1 MSHKIH
7 FTYLTERAKYF
18 WSQMDVDLAFEEL
31 LRFLTSLRD
40 NIKNKTASDKG
51 YVQAM
56 NILLEADLTLSVA
69 LKNVAI
75 KEVLISEDI
84 LTVSVS
90 DSHCTL
96 VKMKDEPVPEDVLHE
111 DSSRGSRNLESGSD
125 NSQMSSSNKNDT
137 ALSGKF
143 DQYDHVVLL
152 SPEDQLAPMS
162 PVQVSY
168 QQHDCGPACLPRLSP
183 STNNFLG
190 HNPLRVPLLC
200 HFQRH
205 CAMLRSFEEQAV
217 EPEGEETDSV
227 EADVLYK
234 APCGRG
240 LSCMDDVLQFLRQ
253 TKSLGILQ
261 PINFSFNPQVLPD
274 RQAQPQ
280 LLGSSPSLPA
290 TILFE
295 RDISRGTE
303 ALPVPLCNEVDGVKP
318 KEFRY
323 RKDRWPHGCFLS
335 TAPFFSAC
343 CDCTDGCTD
352 SRSCTCLQLSLK
364 AGADPKQLYVHQ
376 RLNEPVSTGLFE
388 CGPWCGCEKSTCL
401 NRVVQRGLRV
411 RLQVF
416 RTRDKGWGVRCRDDL
431 DRGTFVCTYAGVVL
445 SLGQSL
451 EEPVTSKN
459 SKEEP
464 VSDDEVEVV
473 EEWTLPTGQ
482 KKTVTESLDSSSPL
496 YIPVIQRPAGQPPV
510 AVDGEKEQLE
520 QQGQQEETK
529 TSSSPDS
536 KKTDTKSHNDK
547 EEIVKK
553 KPRLDGKNENG
564 DATVPDQTVPKRDA
578 PKQGC
583 QKQMYYLDASKE
595 GNVARFINHSCDP
608 NLFVQNVFVDTHD
621 SKFPAVAFFTC
632 RPIAAGTELT
642 WDYSY
647 NPGSDP
653 EHEVPCLCGFKDCQA
668 VLI

>member
-1 MSHKIH
+1 MDESDV
-7 FTYLTERAKYF
+7 ERAKDF
-18 WSQMDVDLAFEEL
+18 WSQVDVDRAFDEL
-31 LRFLTSLRD
+31 LRFLVSLRD

-51 YVQAM
+51 YIQAR
-56 NILLEADLTLSVA
+56 NIILEAGVTLRAA
-69 LKNVAI
+69 LKIVAI
-75 KEVLISEDI
+75 EEVLISEDI

-96 VKMKDEPVPEDVLHE
+96 LKMKDGPVPEDVLHE
-111 DSSRGSRNLESGSD
+111 DSSGSSRNPESVSD
-125 NSQMSSSNKNDT
+125 NSQMSLSNRND
-137 ALSGKF
+137 AMLSGKF

-152 SPEDQLAPMS
+152 SPSRLSPEDQLAPMS
-162 PVQVSY
+162 PIQISY
-168 QQHDCGPACLPRLSP
+168 QQHDCSAACLPRLPP
-183 STNNFLG
+183 SVNHFLG

-205 CAMLRSFEEQAV
+205 CAKLRSFAEQEA
-217 EPEGEETDSV
+217 EPQGEEPDSV

-240 LSCMDDVLQFLRQ
+240 LCCMDDVLQFLQQ
-253 TKSLGILQ
+253 TKSLGILL
-261 PINFSFNPQVLPD
+261 PVNFSFNPQVLPD

-280 LLGSSPSLPA
+280 LLGSTPSLPA

-303 ALPVPLCNEVDGVKP
+303 ALPVPLCNEVDGVRP

-335 TAPFFSAC
+335 AAPFFTAC

-352 SRSCTCLQLSLK
+352 SQSCTCLQLSLK
-364 AGADPKQLYVHQ
+364 AGADPGQLYVHQ
-376 RLNEPVSTGLFE
+376 RLNEPVSTGLYE
-388 CGPWCGCEKSTCL
+388 CGPWCGCEKSRCL

-416 RTRDKGWGVRCRDDL
+416 RTHDKGWGVRCRDDL

-445 SLGQSL
+445 SLGRSL
-451 EEPVTSKN
+451 EEPLSSKN
-459 SKEEP
+459 MKEEP

-482 KKTVTESLDSSSPL
+482 KKTVTESLDTSPPL
-496 YIPVIQRPAGQPPV
+496 YIPVIQRPAGQLPV
-510 AVDGEKEQLE
+510 ALDGEKQQLE
-520 QQGQQEETK
+520 QQEQQEEMNASSLCDSSK
-529 TSSSPDS
+529 TE
-536 KKTDTKSHNDK
+536 TKSQDDK
-547 EEIVKK
+547 EEVVRK
-553 KPRLDGKNENG
+553 KPRLDGKDENG
-564 DATVPDQTVPKRDA
+564 DTTLPDQTVPKGDVS
-578 PKQGC
+578 KQGC
-583 QKQMYYLDASKE
+583 QEQMYYLDASKE
-595 GNVARFINHSCDP
+595 GNVARFINHSCNP

-621 SKFPAVAFFTC
+621 PKFPTIAFFTC
-632 RPIAAGTELT
+632 RTITAGTELT
-642 WDYSY
+642 WNYSY

-653 EHEVPCLCGFKDCQA
+653 EHEVPCLCGYENCQA